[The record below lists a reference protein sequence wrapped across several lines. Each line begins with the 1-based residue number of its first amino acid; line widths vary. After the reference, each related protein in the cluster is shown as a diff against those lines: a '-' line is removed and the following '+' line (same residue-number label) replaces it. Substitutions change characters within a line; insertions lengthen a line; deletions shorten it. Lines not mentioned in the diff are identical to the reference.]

1 LSIFLD
7 AWDKQA
13 NKSAGRIM
21 KLIFGIPIILFG
33 LFFGIPIILFGLF
46 FGIPIILFGLFFLIS
61 NIVVAIV

>member
-13 NKSAGRIM
+13 NKSVGRIM
-21 KLIFGIPIILFG
+21 KLI
-33 LFFGIPIILFGLF
+33 